1 MSTISSHSSYDLPSN
16 SVPFSTIPEVVYTT
30 ETSSPVKPV
39 ASTSNTFETFPKAQ
53 STPLKQ
59 VASSESKPLRSSPR
73 IRARLLKESVEEPK
87 FKRLKCVTSNDLK
100 KILNERIG
108 GRVILN
114 YFDKYGKLNHINQVN
129 LAKYIID
136 VEWYSSLNNKIE
148 TSRFL
153 ELRDMIKELFPTED
167 PDLYYVPYKN
177 FKNGKKL
184 SARGKLYDQ
193 YHELRRTL
201 IQSGL
206 IRSNKTKQVLNFNI
220 GKFLLK
226 FIYNKPTKNFI
237 DPS

>member
-1 MSTISSHSSYDLPSN
+1 MPST
-16 SVPFSTIPEVVYTT
+16 SVAFPAIPEGLTT
-30 ETSSPVKPV
+30 TPVEQITSASFETLPKAHSTPVKQ
-39 ASTSNTFETFPKAQ
+39 AR
-53 STPLKQ
+53 
-59 VASSESKPLRSSPR
+59 SSVSLPIRSSPR
-73 IRARLLKESVEEPK
+73 SKAKLLKESTEEPK
-87 FKRLKCVTSNDLK
+87 FKRLKCITSENLK
-100 KILNERIG
+100 LVLNERIG
-108 GRVILN
+108 GKVILN

-136 VEWYSSLNNKIE
+136 VEWHNSVNNKIE

-153 ELRDMIKELFPTED
+153 ELRDIIKELFPSED

-206 IRSNKTKQVLNFNI
+206 IKSNKAKQALNFDT
-220 GKFLLK
+220 GKSLLK
-226 FIYNKPTKNFI
+226 LIYN
-237 DPS
+237 

>member
-1 MSTISSHSSYDLPSN
+1 M
-16 SVPFSTIPEVVYTT
+16 
-30 ETSSPVKPV
+30 
-39 ASTSNTFETFPKAQ
+39 
-53 STPLKQ
+53 
-59 VASSESKPLRSSPR
+59 
-73 IRARLLKESVEEPK
+73 LKESTEEPK
-87 FKRLKCVTSNDLK
+87 FKRLKCITSENLK
-100 KILNERIG
+100 LVLNERIG
-108 GRVILN
+108 GKVILN

-136 VEWYSSLNNKIE
+136 VEWHNSVNNKIE

-153 ELRDMIKELFPTED
+153 ELRDIIKELFPSED

-206 IRSNKTKQVLNFNI
+206 IKSNKAKQALNFDT
-220 GKFLLK
+220 GKSLLK
-226 FIYNKPTKNFI
+226 LIYN
-237 DPS
+237 

>member
-1 MSTISSHSSYDLPSN
+1 MSTVSSHSSYSLPST
-16 SVPFSTIPEVVYTT
+16 SVTFAEISEGVSTT
-30 ETSSPVKPV
+30 PVKQV
-39 ASTSNTFETFPKAQ
+39 TSAPIIFETLPEAQ
-53 STPLKQ
+53 STPVKQ
-59 VASSESKPLRSSPR
+59 VASSESLPLRSSPR
-73 IRARLLKESVEEPK
+73 IKARLLKESVEEPK
-87 FKRLKCVTSNDLK
+87 LKRLKCITSNNLK
-100 KILNERIG
+100 QILNERIG
-108 GRVILN
+108 GKVILN

-136 VEWYSSLNNKIE
+136 VEWHNSLNNKIE

-153 ELRDMIKELFPTED
+153 ELRDTIKELFPTED

-177 FKNGKKL
+177 LKNGKKL

-206 IRSNKTKQVLNFNI
+206 IRSNKTKRALNFNA

-226 FIYNKPTKNFI
+226 LICNKKI
-237 DPS
+237 